1 MPERKRWIE
10 IILMPL
16 VVAAVGIVGTYLIT
30 GQQDKNTR
38 ERAAADRQ
46 IKILEIFSQKI
57 TSRDKAERE
66 LALRLLTVVDG
77 DLAARLAN
85 AVFQTEPRQS
95 AIRKVASEV
104 AEEATARARSLPRVY
119 IHIRKEDD
127 RSAAQSV
134 AEKLKTGGFVVPGI
148 ERLAEIGPS
157 SSELRYFRKDD
168 KFGANHIVELLHSEG
183 VIANLKYVAGY
194 EGSQAI
200 KPGHYE
206 LWFAPGQPK

>member
-1 MPERKRWIE
+1 MPV
-10 IILMPL
+10 

-30 GQQDKNTR
+30 TQQDRNTK
-38 ERAAADRQ
+38 ERATADRQ
-46 IKILEIFSQKI
+46 IKILEIFAQKI

-77 DLAARLAN
+77 DLAAKLAN
-85 AVFQTEPRQS
+85 AVFQTEPKQS

-104 AEEATARARSLPRVY
+104 AEEATARARLLPRVY

-168 KFGANHIVELLHSEG
+168 KSWGGHMVDLLHSKG
-183 VIANLKYVAGY
+183 VVVNLKYIAGY
-194 EGSQAI
+194 EDSQTI
-200 KPGHYE
+200 RPGHYE